1 LQTKFNE
8 ESQEILKLKQNN
20 SSRLETKIQDFKNT
34 QSQVKALHGR
44 VEEAINQS
52 NYNAEKTDTNYIFLY
67 FVKNTLPA
75 GMIGLL
81 FAVIFLASWGSIS
94 AALNSLAACSLKDV
108 HLIFKKEIPDDATEL
123 KYSRLHTLAWGIF
136 SIGVAMFATQM
147 GSLIEAVNVLGSLFY
162 GPILGIFLV
171 AFYFKKINGANVFIS
186 AILSE
191 ITVIAVYQFDIVS
204 FLWLNVIGAAA
215 VIIFSAIG
223 LLFYKPKAV
232 NS

>member
-1 LQTKFNE
+1 
-8 ESQEILKLKQNN
+8 
-20 SSRLETKIQDFKNT
+20 
-34 QSQVKALHGR
+34 
-44 VEEAINQS
+44 
-52 NYNAEKTDTNYIFLY
+52 
-67 FVKNTLPA
+67 
-75 GMIGLL
+75 
-81 FAVIFLASWGSIS
+81 
-94 AALNSLAACSLKDV
+94 
-108 HLIFKKEIPDDATEL
+108 L

-171 AFYFKKINGANVFIS
+171 AFYYKKIEGKNVFIS

-191 ITVIAVYQFDIVS
+191 IAVIAVYQFDIVS